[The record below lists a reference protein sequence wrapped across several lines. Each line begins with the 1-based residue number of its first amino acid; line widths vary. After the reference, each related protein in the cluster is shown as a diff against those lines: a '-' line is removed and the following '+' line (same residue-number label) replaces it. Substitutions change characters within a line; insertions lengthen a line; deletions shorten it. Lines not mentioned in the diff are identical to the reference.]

1 VERLFGVVLVWP
13 IMPLFVTT
21 CLEKEEAVTCKDV
34 GGYVWVRAGA
44 GILFGVILV
53 WPIMPLF
60 VTTCLEQEEA
70 IACKDVGGYVWVRA
84 VVRRGGGIRLKVRLN
99 PNNSLELF

>member
-34 GGYVWVRAGA
+34 GGYVWVRA
-44 GILFGVILV
+44 
-53 WPIMPLF
+53 
-60 VTTCLEQEEA
+60 
-70 IACKDVGGYVWVRA
+70 